1 MYWSGITTLAQ
12 VGSYGGAG
20 PWAIIGVRSWVPIAR
35 PGGGKAI
42 AVWAGVGLLRSVDR
56 PTCACSVV
64 RHRPT
69 GVGGAT
75 IEEAWKMTASTA
87 SSRRE
92 TTTAERVT
100 VNLSARSSAAL
111 ETAAGLS
118 GDTKT
123 DTINRAIQVYA
134 YLEEIA
140 SRGGEL
146 FVREPDEQS
155 PVRLRFF

>member
-1 MYWSGITTLAQ
+1 
-12 VGSYGGAG
+12 
-20 PWAIIGVRSWVPIAR
+20 
-35 PGGGKAI
+35 
-42 AVWAGVGLLRSVDR
+42 
-56 PTCACSVV
+56 
-64 RHRPT
+64 
-69 GVGGAT
+69 
-75 IEEAWKMTASTA
+75 MTASTA
-87 SSRRE
+87 STRRE

-111 ETAAGLS
+111 ETASGLS

-134 YLEEIA
+134 YLEEMA

-146 FVREPDEQS
+146 YVQEPGEAS